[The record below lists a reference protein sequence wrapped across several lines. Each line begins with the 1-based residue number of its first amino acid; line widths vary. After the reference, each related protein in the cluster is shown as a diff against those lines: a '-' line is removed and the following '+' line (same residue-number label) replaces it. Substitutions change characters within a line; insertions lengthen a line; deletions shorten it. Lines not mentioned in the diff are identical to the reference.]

1 MVAGTDV
8 QVRNIRLS
16 AYLVLGVILSAAIVV
31 VAVLNIMHTKRE
43 ELANLAYDNHLAA
56 AEITLAIVNRIDQ
69 ASLALTRLALRER
82 QATTTAPAVSSAGA
96 ALHPQDHVRALK
108 LELRKLLGELR
119 QRNRIYSN
127 ADTEALN
134 AMLARVAPATQSA
147 LDAMLKGGNFS
158 TRDFHIAVQ
167 DLMALSRQLYGLH
180 RQLYLQS
187 QRNIRD
193 YDRQTL
199 GLTLSLTVGGLF
211 LVVLTLL
218 AFSARL
224 RHSATALHE
233 VQAALGEREKNFA
246 SLAQN
251 MRGGVVV
258 VRNRHI
264 CFVNRG
270 LAEMLGEED
279 PEELQGRV
287 LASIISSASMERVE
301 EFLASAEDASGGAE
315 VIEIDLRESRGS
327 RLSVE
332 MACSAT
338 TWQSQPAMLIT
349 LRNVSELRQAL
360 HRLQA
365 TSQLLDNILENVPA
379 MIFTKRA
386 SDLSFVF
393 INRAGE
399 ELLGR
404 KRDELLGRNDFDFF
418 PQEQARFF
426 TERDRATLEGT
437 GVVDIAEEPI
447 DTPHGRRILH
457 TRKIAIRNAQ
467 GEPEYLLGISEDI
480 TDAVQRRNELARFK
494 HALDQTLDCVFM
506 FDADSLL
513 FIYANEGAVQQIG
526 YTIDEILHMHPYD
539 IKPEYD
545 EAAFREMIEPLRRD
559 PEMMM
564 NFETVHRH
572 RDGHDIDVE
581 IMLQCTQMGDHDRR
595 FVAIVRDISER
606 KQIERELR
614 QHRERLEELVEE
626 RTAELVA
633 ARDEAQRANAAKSE
647 FLSRMSHELRT
658 PMNAILG
665 FGQILQLD
673 GEKLSELQRRNVQ
686 EILDAG
692 RHLLD
697 LINEVLDL
705 ARIESGRREI
715 NVETLR
721 VRELVDQ
728 CLPMLATQA
737 EERGIRIIDRLRQD
751 AHPVMA
757 DEKGLKQALLN
768 LLSNAVKYNRE
779 EGSITIDDEVLGDG
793 YLRISVTDDGPGLT
807 PEQMEKLYVPFER
820 LDNSRGVEG
829 TGIGLVITKHM
840 VELMGGRTGVSSTPG
855 HGSTFWIDLP
865 LVTEARLNQC

>member
-1 MVAGTDV
+1 MAAGTDI

-16 AYLVLGVILSAAIVV
+16 AYLLLAVILATATVV
-31 VAVLNIMHTKRE
+31 IAVLNIMHTKRE
-43 ELANLAYDNHLAA
+43 ELANLAYDNHLAS

-69 ASLALTRLALRER
+69 ASLALTSLALGQGRPDR
-82 QATTTAPAVSSAGA
+82 PALSTAGPV
-96 ALHPQDHVRALK
+96 LHPRDHVRALK
-108 LELRKLLGELR
+108 LELRKLVGELR
-119 QRNRIYSN
+119 HRNEVYPN

-134 AMLARVAPATQSA
+134 AMLTRVAPATQSA
-147 LDAMLKGGNFS
+147 LDAMMKGENFS
-158 TRDFHIAVQ
+158 TRDFHMAVQ
-167 DLMALSRQLYGLH
+167 DLLALSRQLYGLH

-187 QRNIRD
+187 QLDVRD

-211 LVVLTLL
+211 LIILMLL
-218 AFSARL
+218 AFSGRL
-224 RHSATALHE
+224 RHSTTALHE
-233 VQAALGEREKNFA
+233 AQAALEEREKNFA
-246 SLAQN
+246 SLAHN

-258 VRNRHI
+258 VRNRRI
-264 CFVNRG
+264 CFANRG

-279 PEELQGRV
+279 PEELQGRE
-287 LASIISSASMERVE
+287 LASIISSTSMERVE
-301 EFLASAEDASGGAE
+301 ELLASAEDAGGAE
-315 VIEIDLRESRGS
+315 VIEIDLREARGA

-360 HRLQA
+360 HRLQE

-418 PQEQARFF
+418 PPEQARFF

-457 TRKIAIRNAQ
+457 TRKIAIRNEH

-513 FIYANEGAVQQIG
+513 FIYANEGAAQHIG
-526 YTIDEILHMHPYD
+526 YAIDEILHMHPYD
-539 IKPEYD
+539 IKPEFD

-564 NFETVHRH
+564 NFETLHRH

-614 QHRERLEELVEE
+614 QHREHLEELVEE
-626 RTAELVA
+626 RTAELVV

-715 NVETLR
+715 NVETLH

-728 CLPMLATQA
+728 CLPMIATQA
-737 EERGIRIIDRLRQD
+737 EERGIRIIDHLRQD
-751 AHPVMA
+751 ARPVMA

-779 EGSITIDDEVLGDG
+779 EGSIAIDDEVLGDG
-793 YLRISVTDDGPGLT
+793 YLRISVSDDGPGLT

-820 LDNSRGVEG
+820 LDNSRDVEG

>member
-1 MVAGTDV
+1 MAAGTEI

-16 AYLVLGVILSAAIVV
+16 AYLLLAVILAIAIVV

-43 ELANLAYDNHLAA
+43 ELANLAYDNHLAS
-56 AEITLAIVNRIDQ
+56 AEISLAIVNRIERTGS
-69 ASLALTRLALRER
+69 ALISLELRER
-82 QATTTAPAVSSAGA
+82 QPDTPVPAVSTAGPV
-96 ALHPQDHVRALK
+96 LHPRDHVRALK
-108 LELRKLLGELR
+108 LELRKLVGELR
-119 QRNRIYSN
+119 QRNEVYPN

-147 LDAMLKGGNFS
+147 LDAMLKEGEVS
-158 TRDFHIAVQ
+158 IRDFHVAVQ
-167 DLMALSRQLYGLH
+167 NLLALARQLHGLH
-180 RQLYLQS
+180 RQLYVQSLQDV
-187 QRNIRD
+187 RD
-193 YDRQTL
+193 YDRRTL
-199 GLTLSLTVGGLF
+199 GLTLSLTAGGLF
-211 LVVLTLL
+211 LIIPMLL
-218 AFSARL
+218 AFSGRL
-224 RHSATALHE
+224 RHSTTALHE
-233 VQAALGEREKNFA
+233 AQAALEEREKNFA
-246 SLAQN
+246 SLARN

-264 CFVNRG
+264 CFVNRE

-279 PEELQGRV
+279 PEALQGRD
-287 LASIISSASMERVE
+287 LAAIISPASMERVE
-301 EFLASAEDASGGAE
+301 EALAAAEDTDGVEG
-315 VIEIDLRESRGS
+315 IEIDLRESCGA

-332 MACSAT
+332 MACSST
-338 TWQSQPAMLIT
+338 TWQSQPAVLLV
-349 LRNVSELRQAL
+349 LRNLSELRQAL
-360 HRLQA
+360 HRLRE

-393 INRAGE
+393 INRTGE
-399 ELLGR
+399 ELLGK
-404 KRDELLGRNDFDFF
+404 KRDALLGRNDFDFF
-418 PQEQARFF
+418 PPEQARFF

-447 DTPHGRRILH
+447 DTPRGRRILH

-467 GEPEYLLGISEDI
+467 GEAEYLLGISEDI
-480 TDAVQRRNELARFK
+480 TDAVQRRGELARFK

-506 FDADSLL
+506 FDPDSLW
-513 FIYANEGAVQQIG
+513 FIYANEGAARHLG
-526 YTIDEILHMHPYD
+526 YTIDEILRMHPYD
-539 IKPEYD
+539 IKPEFD
-545 EAAFREMIEPLRRD
+545 EAAFRELIEPLRRD
-559 PEMMM
+559 AEMMM

-581 IMLQCTQMGDHDRR
+581 IMLQCTQIGDHDRR
-595 FVAIVRDISER
+595 YVAIVRDISER
-606 KQIERELR
+606 KQIERELA

-633 ARDEAQRANAAKSE
+633 ARDEAERANAAKSE

-673 GEKLSELQRRNVQ
+673 SEQLSELQRRNVQ

-715 NVETLR
+715 NVETLH

-728 CLPMLATQA
+728 CLPMIATQA
-737 EERGIRIIDRLRQD
+737 EERGIRVIDRLGQD
-751 AHPVMA
+751 THPVMA

-779 EGSITIDDEVLGDG
+779 DGSVAVDGEVLDDG
-793 YLRISVTDDGPGLT
+793 YLRISVSDDGPGLT

-820 LDNSRGVEG
+820 LDNGRDVEG
-829 TGIGLVITKHM
+829 TGIGLVITKHV